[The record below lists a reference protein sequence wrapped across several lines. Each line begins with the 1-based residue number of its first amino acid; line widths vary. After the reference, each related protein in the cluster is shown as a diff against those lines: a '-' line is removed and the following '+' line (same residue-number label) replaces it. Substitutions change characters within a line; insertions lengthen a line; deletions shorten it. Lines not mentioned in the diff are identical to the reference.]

1 MKQRYSTY
9 SVYAFL
15 LMMAVLAYACSGS
28 EVTESGPT
36 APGAGNAPEAIVF
49 DSYLQRTANGTRTTY
64 PVGTPVG
71 AVDNAALQAASF
83 AVFAQYTENTPWASA
98 DKDVPFNFMWHQK
111 VDYDTDHWTYSP
123 VKYWPNDNQPADNQD
138 AQGSVAH
145 SYLTFF
151 AYAPY
156 QQVDTPTTG
165 FDVKD
170 YDGPDDGNAPDHD
183 GIVAVSRN
191 GANMADSYVY
201 YRTSLEKPFGVDES
215 VDLLWATAKDRY
227 KYDSDDANDDGR
239 VADNVQLV
247 FKHALTKLAI
257 NAKTMIDRTADHT
270 SPAYSTAVDGNSR
283 IFIESVDVTSPE
295 YYTEGKLMLAPN
307 ADVPTWNYA
316 DVADLYKKSH
326 FMFGDNIAVGH
337 AAINSSNDM
346 DDINYS
352 MRYAAPNIPAVASIT
367 DTDSDGQDDDTGL
380 TLVET
385 ARAAFDAMEQG
396 VTDSERQLSAGY
408 PLILFLPS
416 TDTGAFSVHVV
427 YHVVTFDPNLTL
439 NAVPYFSDVTNNIT
453 ATLGDAS
460 FRFDPNKQYKL
471 VLNLGLTSAKFEI
484 SVLNDAGEYILLS
497 SVVKEW
503 DVNTKEVNVE

>member
-1 MKQRYSTY
+1 MMKRY
-9 SVYAFL
+9 L
-15 LMMAVLAYACSGS
+15 ILMTAATLVAACSNDAD
-28 EVTESGPT
+28 EVESGYVPSN
-36 APGAGNAPEAIVF
+36 NAIAF
-49 DSYLQRTANGTRTTY
+49 DASTDDELTTRASGEINDNTT
-64 PVGTPVG
+64 
-71 AVDNAALQAASF
+71 LQAVSIG
-83 AVFAQYTENTPWASA
+83 VFGSYTGALKYENTTVSP
-98 DKDVPFNFMWHQK
+98 DFMYNEK
-111 VDYDTDHWTYSP
+111 VTYESGKWTYRP
-123 VKYWPNDNQPADNQD
+123 VKYWPND
-138 AQGSVAH
+138 SREYV
-145 SYLTFF
+145 SFF

-170 YDGPDDGNAPDHD
+170 YDGPDDGTAPDHD
-183 GIVAVSRN
+183 GIVAVSGN
-191 GANMADSYVY
+191 GVDMAHSYVY

-215 VDLLWATAKDRY
+215 VDLLWATAQNRY
-227 KYDSDDANDDGR
+227 KYDSNDANDDGR

-257 NAKTMIDRTADHT
+257 NAKAMIDRTADHT

-283 IFIESVDVTSPE
+283 IFIKSVDITSPK
-295 YYTEGKLMLAPN
+295 YYTEGKLLLAPD
-307 ADVPTWNYA
+307 ADVPTWDYTGV
-316 DVADLYKKSH
+316 DDSFQKSH
-326 FMFGDNIAVGH
+326 FMFGGNAAIGH
-337 AAINSSNDM
+337 DVINSSNDM

-367 DTDSDGQDDDTGL
+367 DSDSDGLDDDTGL

-416 TDTGAFSVHVV
+416 TDTGTLSVRVV

-439 NAVPYFSDVTNNIT
+439 NAVPYFSDVTNDIT

-471 VLNLGLTSAKFEI
+471 VLNLGLTSAKFDI
-484 SVLNDAGEYILLS
+484 SVLDDAGEYILLS

-503 DVNTKEVNVE
+503 DVNTKEVNVVNVE

>member
-15 LMMAVLAYACSGS
+15 LLMAVLVSACSGS

-36 APGAGNAPEAIVF
+36 EPGAGNAPEAIVF

-64 PVGTPVG
+64 PATALGPMT
-71 AVDNAALQAASF
+71 NERLQATSF
-83 AVFAQYTENTPWASA
+83 GVMAQYTGNTGWT
-98 DKDVPFNFMWHQK
+98 DYFKDTPFNFMWHQK

-123 VKYWPNDNQPADNQD
+123 VKYWPNDNQPADNQTPP
-138 AQGSVAH
+138 AQGAQVH
-145 SYLTFF
+145 SYLQFF

-156 QQVDTPTTG
+156 VNPASLPETEA
-165 FDVKD
+165 
-170 YDGPDDGNAPDHD
+170 GND
-183 GIVAVSRN
+183 GIIAMTTNSSN
-191 GANMADSYVY
+191 ADASYVY
-201 YRTSLEKPFGVDES
+201 YRTSLEKPFGIDES

-247 FKHALTKLAI
+247 FKHAQTKLAI

-270 SPAYSTAVDGNSR
+270 SPAYPTTVDDDTR
-283 IFIESVDVTSPE
+283 IFIKSVDVTSPE
-295 YYTEGKLMLAPN
+295 YYTEGKLMLAPD
-307 ADVPTWNYA
+307 ADVPTWDYTGVRA
-316 DVADLYKKSH
+316 SCHKSH

-337 AAINSSNDM
+337 DVINSSKDM

-352 MRYAAPNIPAVASIT
+352 MRYAAPNVPTATSIT
-367 DTDSDGQDDDTGL
+367 DTDSDGLDDDTGL

-385 ARAAFDAMEQG
+385 ARAAFNAMEQG

-408 PLILFLPS
+408 PVILFPP
-416 TDTGAFSVHVV
+416 GNVAQAISVHVV

-439 NAVPYFSDVTNNIT
+439 NAPKYYSDVTNDIT
-453 ATLGDAS
+453 ASLGNNLK
-460 FRFDPNKQYKL
+460 FDPNKQYKL
-471 VLNLGLTSAKFEI
+471 VLNLGLTSAKFDI

-497 SVVKEW
+497 SVVKDW

>member
-1 MKQRYSTY
+1 
-9 SVYAFL
+9 
-15 LMMAVLAYACSGS
+15 MMAALAYACSGS

-36 APGAGNAPEAIVF
+36 EPGTGNAPKAIVF

-71 AVDNAALQAASF
+71 AVDNVALQAASF

-98 DKDVPFNFMWHQK
+98 DKDVTFNFMWHQK

-123 VKYWPNDNQPADNQD
+123 VKYWPNDNQPADD
-138 AQGSVAH
+138 SGATGSQSH
-145 SYLTFF
+145 SYLSFF
-151 AYAPY
+151 GYAPY
-156 QQVDTPTTG
+156 ANPATLPGTG
-165 FDVKD
+165 A
-170 YDGPDDGNAPDHD
+170 GND
-183 GIVAVSRN
+183 GIVAVSGN
-191 GANMADSYVY
+191 GADMADSYVY

-227 KYDSDDANDDGR
+227 KYDSNDANDDGR

-257 NAKTMIDRTADHT
+257 NAKAMIDRTADHT

-283 IFIESVDVTSPE
+283 IFIKSVDITSPKY
-295 YYTEGKLMLAPN
+295 YYTEGKLMLAPD
-307 ADVPTWNYA
+307 ADVPTWDYTGVDA
-316 DVADLYKKSH
+316 SYQKSH
-326 FMFGDNIAVGH
+326 FKFGDNIAVGH
-337 AAINSSNDM
+337 AAINSTNHM

-367 DTDSDGQDDDTGL
+367 DTDSDGRDDDTGL

-385 ARAAFDAMEQG
+385 ARAAFNAMEQG

-416 TDTGAFSVHVV
+416 ILPTGTGALTVHIV

-439 NAVPYFSDVTNNIT
+439 NEPKFYSDVTNDIT

-471 VLNLGLTSAKFEI
+471 VLNLGLTSAKFDI

>member
-1 MKQRYSTY
+1 MKQKYSIY

-36 APGAGNAPEAIVF
+36 EPGAGNAPEAIVF

-64 PVGTPVG
+64 PVGTQVG

-83 AVFAQYTENTPWASA
+83 AVFAQYTQNTPWASSA
-98 DKDVPFNFMWHQK
+98 KTTPFNFMWHQK

-123 VKYWPNDNQPADNQD
+123 VKYWPNDNQPADD
-138 AQGSVAH
+138 SGATGSQSH
-145 SYLTFF
+145 SYLSFF
-151 AYAPY
+151 GYAPY
-156 QQVDTPTTG
+156 ANPATLPDTG
-165 FDVKD
+165 A
-170 YDGPDDGNAPDHD
+170 GND
-183 GIVAVSRN
+183 GIIAMTTNSSN
-191 GANMADSYVY
+191 ADASYVY

-283 IFIESVDVTSPE
+283 IFIKSVDVTSPE
-295 YYTEGKLMLAPN
+295 YYTEGKLMLAPD
-307 ADVPTWNYA
+307 ADVPTWDYTGVDA
-316 DVADLYKKSH
+316 SYQKSH

-337 AAINSSNDM
+337 AAINSTNDM

-352 MRYAAPNIPAVASIT
+352 MRYAVPNIPAVASIT
-367 DTDSDGQDDDTGL
+367 DTDSDGLDDDTGL

-416 TDTGAFSVHVV
+416 TGTRAFSVRVV

-439 NAVPYFSDVTNNIT
+439 NAVPCFSDVTNDIT

-460 FRFDPNKQYKL
+460 FRFEPNKQYKL

>member
-1 MKQRYSTY
+1 
-9 SVYAFL
+9 
-15 LMMAVLAYACSGS
+15 MMAVLAYACSGS

-36 APGAGNAPEAIVF
+36 EPGAGNAPEAIVF

-64 PVGTPVG
+64 PVGTLVG

-83 AVFAQYTENTPWASA
+83 AVFAQYTQNTPWASSA
-98 DKDVPFNFMWHQK
+98 KTTPFNFMWHQK

-170 YDGPDDGNAPDHD
+170 YDGPDAGTAPDHD
-183 GIVAVSRN
+183 GIVAVSGN

-201 YRTSLEKPFGVDES
+201 YRTSLEKPFGIDES

-227 KYDSDDANDDGR
+227 KYDSNDAYDDGR

-257 NAKTMIDRTADHT
+257 NAKAMIDRTADHT

-283 IFIESVDVTSPE
+283 IFIDSVNVTSPE

-307 ADVPTWNYA
+307 ADVPTWDYA
-316 DVADLYKKSH
+316 GVSAKSH
-326 FMFGDNIAVGH
+326 FKFGDNAAIGH
-337 AAINSSNDM
+337 DVINSSKAM

-352 MRYAAPNIPAVASIT
+352 MRYAAPNVPTATSIT
-367 DTDSDGQDDDTGL
+367 DTDSDGLDDDTGL

-385 ARAAFDAMEQG
+385 ARAAFNAMEQG

-408 PLILFLPS
+408 PVILFPP
-416 TDTGAFSVHVV
+416 GNVAQAISVHVV

-439 NAVPYFSDVTNNIT
+439 NEPKYYSDVTNNIT
-453 ATLGDAS
+453 ASLGGAS
-460 FRFDPNKQYKL
+460 FMFEPNKQYKL
-471 VLNLGLTSAKFEI
+471 VLNLGLTSAKFEV
-484 SVLNDAGEYILLS
+484 SVLDDAGEYILLS
-497 SVVKEW
+497 SVVKDW

>member
-1 MKQRYSTY
+1 MHWQRSD
-9 SVYAFL
+9 
-15 LMMAVLAYACSGS
+15 GKR
-28 EVTESGPT
+28 PH
-36 APGAGNAPEAIVF
+36 GAGRRQCTR
-49 DSYLQRTANGTRTTY
+49 SYRLRLYLQRTANGTRTTY
-64 PVGTPVG
+64 PDGTQVG

-83 AVFAQYTENTPWASA
+83 AVFAQYTQDTPWASSA
-98 DKDVPFNFMWHQK
+98 KSTPFNFMWNQK

-145 SYLTFF
+145 SYLSFF

-170 YDGPDDGNAPDHD
+170 YDGPDAGDAPDHD
-183 GIVAVSRN
+183 GIVAVSDN
-191 GANMADSYVY
+191 GVDMAASYVY

-227 KYDSDDANDDGR
+227 KYDSNDANDDGR

-257 NAKTMIDRTADHT
+257 TAKAMIDRTADHT

-283 IFIESVDVTSPE
+283 IFIDSVNITSPE
-295 YYTEGKLMLAPN
+295 YYTEGKLMLAPD
-307 ADVPTWNYA
+307 ADVPTWDYTGVDA
-316 DVADLYKKSH
+316 SKYQKSH

-337 AAINSSNDM
+337 DVINSSKAM

-367 DTDSDGQDDDTGL
+367 DTDSDGRDDDTGL

-385 ARAAFDAMEQG
+385 ARAAFNVMEQG
-396 VTDSERQLSAGY
+396 VTDSELQLSAGY

-416 TDTGAFSVHVV
+416 DDTKALKVHIV

-439 NAVPYFSDVTNNIT
+439 NAVPYYSDVTNDIT
-453 ATLGDAS
+453 ASLGGAS
-460 FRFDPNKQYKL
+460 FKFEPNKQYKL
-471 VLNLGLTSAKFEI
+471 VLNLGLTSAKFEV
-484 SVLNDAGEYILLS
+484 SVLDENGEWILLS
-497 SVVKEW
+497 AVVKDW

>member
-1 MKQRYSTY
+1 MKQRYDTY

-36 APGAGNAPEAIVF
+36 EPGAGNAPEAIVF

-71 AVDNAALQAASF
+71 AVDNVALQAASF
-83 AVFAQYTENTPWASA
+83 AVFAQYTQNTPWASSA
-98 DKDVPFNFMWHQK
+98 KTTPFNFMWHQK

-123 VKYWPNDNQPADNQD
+123 VKYWPNDNQPADD
-138 AQGSVAH
+138 SGATGSQSH
-145 SYLTFF
+145 SYLSFF
-151 AYAPY
+151 GYAPY
-156 QQVDTPTTG
+156 ANPATLPGTG
-165 FDVKD
+165 A
-170 YDGPDDGNAPDHD
+170 GND
-183 GIVAVSRN
+183 GIVEVSGN
-191 GANMADSYVY
+191 GVNMANSYVY
-201 YRTSLEKPFGVDES
+201 YRTSLEKPFGIDKS
-215 VDLLWATAKDRY
+215 VDLLWATAQNRY

-270 SPAYSTAVDGNSR
+270 SPAYPTTVDDDTR
-283 IFIESVDVTSPE
+283 IFIKSVDVTSPE
-295 YYTEGKLMLAPN
+295 YYTEGKLKLAPD
-307 ADVPTWNYA
+307 ADVPTWNYTGVGA
-316 DVADLYKKSH
+316 SYQKSH

-337 AAINSSNDM
+337 DVINDSKDM

-367 DTDSDGQDDDTGL
+367 DSDSDGLDDDTGL

-385 ARAAFDAMEQG
+385 AHAAFNAMEQG
-396 VTDSERQLSAGY
+396 VTDSERQLSAEY

-416 TDTGAFSVHVV
+416 TDTRTLSVHVV

-439 NAVPYFSDVTNNIT
+439 NAVPYFSDVTNDIT
-453 ATLGDAS
+453 ATLGDASS

-471 VLNLGLTSAKFEI
+471 VLNLGLTSAKFDI

>member
-9 SVYAFL
+9 SVYVFL
-15 LMMAVLAYACSGS
+15 LLMAVLASACSGS

-36 APGAGNAPEAIVF
+36 EPGAGNAPEAIVF

-64 PVGTPVG
+64 PVGTQVG

-83 AVFAQYTENTPWASA
+83 AVFAQYTQDTPWASSA
-98 DKDVPFNFMWHQK
+98 KTTPFNFMWNQK

-123 VKYWPNDNQPADNQD
+123 VKYWPNDNQPADD
-138 AQGSVAH
+138 SGATGSQSH
-145 SYLTFF
+145 SYLSFF
-151 AYAPY
+151 GYAPY
-156 QQVDTPTTG
+156 ANPATLPGTG
-165 FDVKD
+165 A
-170 YDGPDDGNAPDHD
+170 GND
-183 GIVAVSRN
+183 GIVEVSGN
-191 GANMADSYVY
+191 GDNMANSYVY
-201 YRTSLEKPFGVDES
+201 YRTSLEKPFGIDES
-215 VDLLWATAKDRY
+215 VDLLWATAQDRY

-270 SPAYSTAVDGNSR
+270 SPAYSTAVDDDTR
-283 IFIESVDVTSPE
+283 IFIKSVDVTSPE
-295 YYTEGKLMLAPN
+295 YYTEGKLKLAPD
-307 ADVPTWNYA
+307 ADVPTWDYTGVDA
-316 DVADLYKKSH
+316 SYKKSH

-337 AAINSSNDM
+337 DVINSSKDM

-367 DTDSDGQDDDTGL
+367 DTDSDGLDDDTGL

-416 TDTGAFSVHVV
+416 AEKRAFSVHVV

-439 NAVPYFSDVTNNIT
+439 NAVPYYSDVTNDIT

-460 FRFDPNKQYKL
+460 FKFEPNKQYKL

-484 SVLNDAGEYILLS
+484 SVLNDTGEYILLS

>member
-1 MKQRYSTY
+1 MKQRYSIY

-15 LMMAVLAYACSGS
+15 LMMAVLASACSGS

-36 APGAGNAPEAIVF
+36 EPGAGNAPEAIVF

-83 AVFAQYTENTPWASA
+83 AVFAQYTQNTPWASSA
-98 DKDVPFNFMWHQK
+98 KTTPFNFMWHQK

-123 VKYWPNDNQPADNQD
+123 VKYWPNDNQPVDDSGAT
-138 AQGSVAH
+138 GSQSH
-145 SYLTFF
+145 SYLSFF
-151 AYAPY
+151 GYAPY
-156 QQVDTPTTG
+156 ANPATLPDTG
-165 FDVKD
+165 A
-170 YDGPDDGNAPDHD
+170 GND
-183 GIVAVSRN
+183 GIIAMTTNSSN
-191 GANMADSYVY
+191 ADASYVY

-227 KYDSDDANDDGR
+227 KYDDTSDEHDDGR

-257 NAKTMIDRTADHT
+257 TAKAMIDRTADHT
-270 SPAYSTAVDGNSR
+270 SPAYSTAVDDDTR
-283 IFIESVDVTSPE
+283 IFIKSVDVTSPE
-295 YYTEGKLMLAPN
+295 YYTEGKLMLAPD
-307 ADVPTWNYA
+307 ADVPTWNYKG
-316 DVADLYKKSH
+316 VADLYKKSH

-337 AAINSSNDM
+337 AAINSTNDM

-367 DTDSDGQDDDTGL
+367 DTDSDGLDDDTGL

-416 TDTGAFSVHVV
+416 TDTRAFSVRVV
-427 YHVVTFDPNLTL
+427 YNVVTFDPNLTL
-439 NAVPYFSDVTNNIT
+439 NAVPCFSDVTNDIT
-453 ATLGDAS
+453 ATLGNAS
-460 FRFDPNKQYKL
+460 FRFEPNKQYKL

-484 SVLNDAGEYILLS
+484 SVLDDAGEYILLS

>member
-1 MKQRYSTY
+1 
-9 SVYAFL
+9 
-15 LMMAVLAYACSGS
+15 MMAVLAYACSGS

-36 APGAGNAPEAIVF
+36 EPGAGNAPEAIVF

-64 PVGTPVG
+64 PVGTLVG

-83 AVFAQYTENTPWASA
+83 AVFAQYTQNTPWASSA
-98 DKDVPFNFMWHQK
+98 KTTPFNFMWNQK

-170 YDGPDDGNAPDHD
+170 YDGPDDDNAPDHD

-201 YRTSLEKPFGVDES
+201 YRTSMEKPFGIDKS
-215 VDLLWATAKDRY
+215 VDLLWATAQNRY
-227 KYDSDDANDDGR
+227 KYDDTSDEHDDGR

-257 NAKTMIDRTADHT
+257 NAKAMIDRTADHT
-270 SPAYSTAVDGNSR
+270 SPAYSTAVDDDTR

-295 YYTEGKLMLAPN
+295 YYTEGKLMLAPD
-307 ADVPTWNYA
+307 ADVPTWDYTGVDA
-316 DVADLYKKSH
+316 SYQKSH
-326 FMFGDNIAVGH
+326 FMFGNNIAVGH
-337 AAINSSNDM
+337 DVINSSKDM

-396 VTDSERQLSAGY
+396 VTDSERQLSARY

-416 TDTGAFSVHVV
+416 TGAGAFSVHVV

-439 NAVPYFSDVTNNIT
+439 NAVPYFSDVTNDIT
-453 ATLGDAS
+453 ATLGNAT
-460 FRFDPNKQYKL
+460 FKFEPNKQYKL

>member
-1 MKQRYSTY
+1 M
-9 SVYAFL
+9 
-15 LMMAVLAYACSGS
+15 
-28 EVTESGPT
+28 
-36 APGAGNAPEAIVF
+36 N
-49 DSYLQRTANGTRTTY
+49 DSRLQNLGF
-64 PVGTPVG
+64 G
-71 AVDNAALQAASF
+71 
-83 AVFAQYTENTPWASA
+83 VFAQYTGNTAWTSYTE
-98 DKDVPFNFMWHQK
+98 KSTTPFNFMWNQK
-111 VDYDTDHWTYSP
+111 VSWDGKSAWIYSP
-123 VKYWPNDNQPADNQD
+123 VKYWPNDNNPADD
-138 AQGSVAH
+138 QGATGSQTH
-145 SYLTFF
+145 SYLNFF

-156 QQVDTPTTG
+156 VNPATLPGTG
-165 FDVKD
+165 A
-170 YDGPDDGNAPDHD
+170 GND
-183 GIVAVSRN
+183 GIIAMTTNSSN
-191 GANMADSYVY
+191 ADASYVY
-201 YRTSLEKPFGVDES
+201 YRTSLEKPFGIDES

-227 KYDSDDANDDGR
+227 KYDSNDANDDGR

-270 SPAYSTAVDGNSR
+270 SPAYSTEVDGNSR
-283 IFIESVDVTSPE
+283 IFIKSVNVTSPE
-295 YYTEGKLMLAPN
+295 YYTEGKLMLASN
-307 ADVPTWNYA
+307 ADVPTWDYTGVDA
-316 DVADLYKKSH
+316 SYQKSH

-416 TDTGAFSVHVV
+416 TDIGTFSVRVV

-439 NAVPYFSDVTNNIT
+439 NAVPYFSDVTNDIT
-453 ATLGDAS
+453 ATLGDES

-484 SVLNDAGEYILLS
+484 SVLDEAGEYILLS

-503 DVNTKEVNVE
+503 DVNTKEVNIE